1 MVETIDINL
10 VRIVCAN
17 IMFNVLQIWRKFS
30 KDYKS
35 KENIMEEKNDM
46 NLVRIKKCHII
57 FTHKMAWQPAIDS
70 RTSC

>member
-1 MVETIDINL
+1 
-10 VRIVCAN
+10 
-17 IMFNVLQIWRKFS
+17 MFNVLQIWRKFS

>member
-1 MVETIDINL
+1 MVEIIDINL

-35 KENIMEEKNDM
+35 KENIMEEKKCHEF
-46 NLVRIKKCHII
+46 VRFKKCHII